1 MSVQQSKKT
10 GNYRAKVH
18 PYGEKQV
25 YLGYFPTEEEA
36 RQAIKDYWTERKQQN
51 GQSDLQPLQV
61 TN

>member
-1 MSVQQSKKT
+1 MSVQQSKWT

-36 RQAIKDYWTERKQQN
+36 RQAIKDYWAERKQN
-51 GQSDLQPLQV
+51 EQSTVPPV
-61 TN
+61 